1 MKIEQIT
8 ALKDAG
14 FTAEQIVA
22 LAPILTD
29 EKKPNQYT
37 DMTETYHKPDPEKKP
52 EQKKEPEKKQEQK
65 QEPEKKHEPDKSP
78 MEEMMS
84 AMQKQFQDMMKAV
97 QGAMINVSRQTDTEM
112 TAEDVAASILDPG
125 RNRGKK

>member
-29 EKKPNQYT
+29 EKPVQ
-37 DMTETYHKPDPEKKP
+37 EPEKKP
-52 EQKKEPEKKQEQK
+52 EQEPEKKQEQK
-65 QEPEKKHEPDKSP
+65 QEAPKQEPEKSP

-84 AMQKQFQDMMKAV
+84 TMQKQFEDMVKAV
-97 QGAMINVSRQTDTEM
+97 QGVMINGSRQADTEM
-112 TAEDVAASILDPG
+112 TAADVAASILDPG

>member
-22 LAPILTD
+22 LAPILT
-29 EKKPNQYT
+29 E
-37 DMTETYHKPDPEKKP
+37 DPP
-52 EQKKEPEKKQEQK
+52 KQD
-65 QEPEKKHEPDKSP
+65 PPKHEPEKSP

-84 AMQKQFQDMMKAV
+84 AMQKQFEDMMKAV
-97 QGAMINVSRQTDTEM
+97 QGAMINGSRQEDTEM
-112 TAEDVAASILDPG
+112 TAADVAASILDPG

>member
-22 LAPILTD
+22 LAPILTED
-29 EKKPNQYT
+29 PPKQDATNQEAT
-37 DMTETYHKPDPEKKP
+37 KQEATKQEATKQEAT
-52 EQKKEPEKKQEQK
+52 KQEQ
-65 QEPEKKHEPDKSP
+65 EKSP

-84 AMQKQFQDMMKAV
+84 AMKNQFEDMVKV
-97 QGAMINVSRQTDTEM
+97 LQGVMINGSRQTETEM
-112 TAEDVAASILDPG
+112 TAADVAASILDPG

>member
-22 LAPILTD
+22 LAPILT
-29 EKKPNQYT
+29 E
-37 DMTETYHKPDPEKKP
+37 DPMKQDPPKHDP
-52 EQKKEPEKKQEQK
+52 PKQDPPKQEPPK
-65 QEPEKKHEPDKSP
+65 QEPEKSP

-84 AMQKQFQDMMKAV
+84 AMQKQFEDMVKAV
-97 QGAMINVSRQTDTEM
+97 QGVMINGSRQTETEM
-112 TAEDVAASILDPG
+112 TAADVAASILDPG

>member
-22 LAPILTD
+22 LAPILT
-29 EKKPNQYT
+29 EESQ
-37 DMTETYHKPDPEKKP
+37 KP
-52 EQKKEPEKKQEQK
+52 EPPKPEPPKPEPPKPEQK
-65 QEPEKKHEPDKSP
+65 QEPEKSP

-97 QGAMINVSRQTDTEM
+97 QGAMINGSRQDETEM
-112 TAEDVAASILDPG
+112 TAADVAASILDPG
-125 RNRGKK
+125 RNQGKK

>member
-22 LAPILTD
+22 LAPILT
-29 EKKPNQYT
+29 E
-37 DMTETYHKPDPEKKP
+37 DPPKQEAPKP
-52 EQKKEPEKKQEQK
+52 ETPKQETPKQEAPK
-65 QEPEKKHEPDKSP
+65 QEPEKSP
-78 MEEMMS
+78 METMMS
-84 AMQKQFQDMMKAV
+84 AMQKQFEDMMKAV
-97 QGAMINVSRQTDTEM
+97 QGAMINGSRQDETEM
-112 TAEDVAASILDPG
+112 TAADVAASILDPG

>member
-29 EKKPNQYT
+29 ETP
-37 DMTETYHKPDPEKKP
+37 KP
-52 EQKKEPEKKQEQK
+52 EPPKQEPPKSEPPK
-65 QEPEKKHEPDKSP
+65 QEPEKSP

-84 AMQKQFQDMMKAV
+84 AMQKQFEDMVKAV
-97 QGAMINVSRQTDTEM
+97 QGAMINGSRQADTEM
-112 TAEDVAASILDPG
+112 TAADVAASILDPG

>member
-14 FTAEQIVA
+14 FTSEQIVA
-22 LAPILTD
+22 LAPILT
-29 EKKPNQYT
+29 E
-37 DMTETYHKPDPEKKP
+37 
-52 EQKKEPEKKQEQK
+52 EPPK
-65 QEPEKKHEPDKSP
+65 QEPEKYTMD
-78 MEEMMS
+78 EMMFS
-84 AMQKQFQDMMKAV
+84 MKKQFEDMMKAV
-97 QGAMINVSRQTDTEM
+97 QGAMINVSRQADTEM

>member
-8 ALKDAG
+8 SLKDAG

-22 LAPILTD
+22 LAPILT
-29 EKKPNQYT
+29 EEPPKQ
-37 DMTETYHKPDPEKKP
+37 DPP
-52 EQKKEPEKKQEQK
+52 K
-65 QEPEKKHEPDKSP
+65 QEPPKPEPPKQDPPKQEPGKSP

-84 AMQKQFQDMMKAV
+84 AMQKQFTDMMKAV
-97 QGAMINVSRQTDTEM
+97 QGAMINVSRQEDTEM
-112 TAEDVAASILDPG
+112 TAADVAASILDPG

>member
-22 LAPILTD
+22 LAPILT
-29 EKKPNQYT
+29 EEPPKQELP
-37 DMTETYHKPDPEKKP
+37 KP
-52 EQKKEPEKKQEQK
+52 EPPKQELPKPEPPK
-65 QEPEKKHEPDKSP
+65 QETEKSP
-78 MEEMMS
+78 MDGMMS
-84 AMQKQFQDMMKAV
+84 AMKQQFEDMMKAV
-97 QGAMINVSRQTDTEM
+97 QGAMINGSRQTETEM
-112 TAEDVAASILDPG
+112 TAADVAASILDPG

>member
-22 LAPILTD
+22 LAPILT
-29 EKKPNQYT
+29 E
-37 DMTETYHKPDPEKKP
+37 DPPKQDPPKQDP
-52 EQKKEPEKKQEQK
+52 PKQDPPKQDPPKQDPPKQEQK
-65 QEPEKKHEPDKSP
+65 QEPENSP
-78 MEEMMS
+78 MVEMMS

-97 QGAMINVSRQTDTEM
+97 QGAMINGSRQEETEM
-112 TAEDVAASILDPG
+112 TAADVAASILDPG

>member
-29 EKKPNQYT
+29 ETPKP
-37 DMTETYHKPDPEKKP
+37 EPPKPEPPKPEPPKP
-52 EQKKEPEKKQEQK
+52 EQKQEQ
-65 QEPEKKHEPDKSP
+65 EKSP

-84 AMQKQFQDMMKAV
+84 TMQKQFEDMMKAV

>member
-22 LAPILTD
+22 LAPILSE
-29 EKKPNQYT
+29 EKQEPKQEPKQ
-37 DMTETYHKPDPEKKP
+37 EQKP
-52 EQKKEPEKKQEQK
+52 EQKQEQK
-65 QEPEKKHEPDKSP
+65 PEQKPEKSP
-78 MEEMMS
+78 MEAMMS
-84 AMQKQFQDMMKAV
+84 AMQEQFADMLKAV
-97 QGAMINVSRQTDTEM
+97 QGAMINGSRQTETEM
-112 TAEDVAASILDPG
+112 TAADVAASILDPG

>member
-22 LAPILTD
+22 LAPILT
-29 EKKPNQYT
+29 EEPQKQ
-37 DMTETYHKPDPEKKP
+37 EPEKNP
-52 EQKKEPEKKQEQK
+52 EPEKKQEPEQK
-65 QEPEKKHEPDKSP
+65 QEPEKKQEPDKSP

-84 AMQKQFQDMMKAV
+84 TMRKQFEDMVKAL
-97 QGAMINVSRQTDTEM
+97 QATMINGSRQTETEM
-112 TAEDVAASILDPG
+112 TAADVAASILDPG

>member
-22 LAPILTD
+22 LSLILTD
-29 EKKPNQYT
+29 EKQVQ
-37 DMTETYHKPDPEKKP
+37 EPEKKP
-52 EQKKEPEKKQEQK
+52 EPPKPEPPKPEPPKPEPPKQE
-65 QEPEKKHEPDKSP
+65 KST
-78 MEEMMS
+78 MDEMMS
-84 AMQKQFQDMMKAV
+84 TMQKQFQDMMKAV
-97 QGAMINVSRQTDTEM
+97 QGAMINVSRQEDTEM
-112 TAEDVAASILDPG
+112 TAADVAASILDPG

>member
-22 LAPILTD
+22 LAPILT
-29 EKKPNQYT
+29 EEAPKPQPPT
-37 DMTETYHKPDPEKKP
+37 Q
-52 EQKKEPEKKQEQK
+52 EQKQEPPKQEQK
-65 QEPEKKHEPDKSP
+65 QEPEKSP

-84 AMQKQFQDMMKAV
+84 TMQKQFEDMMKAV
-97 QGAMINVSRQTDTEM
+97 QGAMINGSRQEDTEM
-112 TAEDVAASILDPG
+112 TAADVAASILDPG

>member
-22 LAPILTD
+22 LAPILT
-29 EKKPNQYT
+29 E
-37 DMTETYHKPDPEKKP
+37 
-52 EQKKEPEKKQEQK
+52 EPQK
-65 QEPEKKHEPDKSP
+65 QEPPKQEPPKQEKSP
-78 MEEMMS
+78 MDEMMS
-84 AMQKQFQDMMKAV
+84 TMQKQFEDMMKAV

>member
-22 LAPILTD
+22 LAPILTE
-29 EKKPNQYT
+29 EKPVQ
-37 DMTETYHKPDPEKKP
+37 EP
-52 EQKKEPEKKQEQK
+52 EQKQEQKQK
-65 QEPEKKHEPDKSP
+65 QEPEKSP
-78 MEEMMS
+78 MEEIMS
-84 AMQKQFQDMMKAV
+84 TMQKQFEDMMKAV
-97 QGAMINVSRQTDTEM
+97 QGAMINASRQENTEM
-112 TAEDVAASILDPG
+112 TAADVAASILDPG

>member
-22 LAPILTD
+22 LAPILSEEKQ
-29 EKKPNQYT
+29 EKKPEQ
-37 DMTETYHKPDPEKKP
+37 KPEKKP
-52 EQKKEPEKKQEQK
+52 EQKPEQKQEQK
-65 QEPEKKHEPDKSP
+65 QELEKSP
-78 MEEMMS
+78 MEAMMS
-84 AMQKQFQDMMKAV
+84 TMQKQFEDMVKAV
-97 QGAMINVSRQTDTEM
+97 QGVMINGSRQAETEM
-112 TAEDVAASILDPG
+112 TAADVAASILDPG

>member
-29 EKKPNQYT
+29 EKQVQ
-37 DMTETYHKPDPEKKP
+37 EPEPKQ
-52 EQKKEPEKKQEQK
+52 EQEKKQEQK
-65 QEPEKKHEPDKSP
+65 PEQKQEPEKSP

-84 AMQKQFQDMMKAV
+84 AMQKQFEDMMKAV
-97 QGAMINVSRQTDTEM
+97 QGAMINGSRQEDTEM
-112 TAEDVAASILDPG
+112 TAADVAASILDPG

>member
-22 LAPILTD
+22 LAPILTE
-29 EKKPNQYT
+29 EKPVQ
-37 DMTETYHKPDPEKKP
+37 EPEKKP
-52 EQKKEPEKKQEQK
+52 EQK
-65 QEPEKKHEPDKSP
+65 QEPEKKPEQKQEPEKKPEKKPEKSP

-84 AMQKQFQDMMKAV
+84 AMQKQFEDMVKAV
-97 QGAMINVSRQTDTEM
+97 QGVMINGSRQADTEM
-112 TAEDVAASILDPG
+112 TAADVAASILDPG

>member
-22 LAPILTD
+22 LAPILT
-29 EKKPNQYT
+29 EEPPKQ
-37 DMTETYHKPDPEKKP
+37 DP
-52 EQKKEPEKKQEQK
+52 QKQDPQKQDPPKQDPPK
-65 QEPEKKHEPDKSP
+65 QEPEKSP

-97 QGAMINVSRQTDTEM
+97 QGAMINGSRQEDTEM
-112 TAEDVAASILDPG
+112 TAADVAASILDPG

>member
-29 EKKPNQYT
+29 EKPVQ
-37 DMTETYHKPDPEKKP
+37 EPEKKP
-52 EQKKEPEKKQEQK
+52 EQEPEKKQEQK
-65 QEPEKKHEPDKSP
+65 QEAPKQEPEKSP

-84 AMQKQFQDMMKAV
+84 AMQQQFADMVKAV
-97 QGAMINVSRQTDTEM
+97 QGVMINGSRQADTEM
-112 TAEDVAASILDPG
+112 TAADVAASILDPG

>member
-22 LAPILTD
+22 LAPILTEEKQVQEP
-29 EKKPNQYT
+29 EKKPVQ
-37 DMTETYHKPDPEKKP
+37 EPEKKP
-52 EQKKEPEKKQEQK
+52 E
-65 QEPEKKHEPDKSP
+65 KSP

-84 AMQKQFQDMMKAV
+84 TMQKQFEDMMKAV
-97 QGAMINVSRQTDTEM
+97 QGAMINGSRQDETEM
-112 TAEDVAASILDPG
+112 TAADVAASILDPG

>member
-1 MKIEQIT
+1 MKIDQIT

-29 EKKPNQYT
+29 EKPVQ
-37 DMTETYHKPDPEKKP
+37 
-52 EQKKEPEKKQEQK
+52 EPEKKQEQEPEK
-65 QEPEKKHEPDKSP
+65 KQEQEPEKKQEKEPEKSS

-84 AMQKQFQDMMKAV
+84 TMKKQFEDMMKAV
-97 QGAMINVSRQTDTEM
+97 QGAMINGSRQTETEM
-112 TAEDVAASILDPG
+112 TAADVAASILDPG

>member
-22 LAPILTD
+22 LAPILTE
-29 EKKPNQYT
+29 EKQVQ
-37 DMTETYHKPDPEKKP
+37 EPEKKP
-52 EQKKEPEKKQEQK
+52 EQK
-65 QEPEKKHEPDKSP
+65 QEPEKKPEQKQEPEKSP

-84 AMQKQFQDMMKAV
+84 TMQKQFEDMMKAV
-97 QGAMINVSRQTDTEM
+97 QRAMIIGSRQDDTEM
-112 TAEDVAASILDPG
+112 TAADVAASILDPG

>member
-29 EKKPNQYT
+29 EVP
-37 DMTETYHKPDPEKKP
+37 
-52 EQKKEPEKKQEQK
+52 KQEAPKQEAPKQEPPK
-65 QEPEKKHEPDKSP
+65 QEPEQKPEKSP

-84 AMQKQFQDMMKAV
+84 AMQKQFEDMVKAV
-97 QGAMINVSRQTDTEM
+97 QGVMINGSRQTETEM
-112 TAEDVAASILDPG
+112 TAADVAASILDPG

>member
-1 MKIEQIT
+1 MRIEQIT

-22 LAPILTD
+22 LAPILT
-29 EKKPNQYT
+29 E
-37 DMTETYHKPDPEKKP
+37 
-52 EQKKEPEKKQEQK
+52 EPQK
-65 QEPEKKHEPDKSP
+65 QESQKQESQKQESQKQDSEKSP

-84 AMQKQFQDMMKAV
+84 AMQKQFEDMVKAV
-97 QGAMINVSRQTDTEM
+97 QGVMINGSRQTETEM
-112 TAEDVAASILDPG
+112 TAADVAASILDPG

>member
-22 LAPILTD
+22 LAPILT
-29 EKKPNQYT
+29 E
-37 DMTETYHKPDPEKKP
+37 
-52 EQKKEPEKKQEQK
+52 EPPKQETQK
-65 QEPEKKHEPDKSP
+65 QETQKQEHEKST

-84 AMQKQFQDMMKAV
+84 AMQKQFEDMVKAV

>member
-22 LAPILTD
+22 LAPILT
-29 EKKPNQYT
+29 E
-37 DMTETYHKPDPEKKP
+37 ETPKQDPPKP
-52 EQKKEPEKKQEQK
+52 EPPKPEPPK
-65 QEPEKKHEPDKSP
+65 QEPEKSP

-84 AMQKQFQDMMKAV
+84 AMQKQFEDMMKAV
-97 QGAMINVSRQTDTEM
+97 QGAMINVSRQNDTEM

>member
-22 LAPILTD
+22 LAPILTEEKQVQEP
-29 EKKPNQYT
+29 EKKPVQ
-37 DMTETYHKPDPEKKP
+37 EPEKKPVQEPEKKP
-52 EQKKEPEKKQEQK
+52 E
-65 QEPEKKHEPDKSP
+65 KSP

-84 AMQKQFQDMMKAV
+84 TMQKQFEDMMKAV
-97 QGAMINVSRQTDTEM
+97 QGAMINGSRQDETEM
-112 TAEDVAASILDPG
+112 TAADVAASILDPG

>member
-22 LAPILTD
+22 LAPILTE
-29 EKKPNQYT
+29 EKQVQ
-37 DMTETYHKPDPEKKP
+37 EPEKKP
-52 EQKKEPEKKQEQK
+52 EQK
-65 QEPEKKHEPDKSP
+65 QEPETSP
-78 MEEMMS
+78 MDEMMS
-84 AMQKQFQDMMKAV
+84 AMKKQFEDMVKAV
-97 QGAMINVSRQTDTEM
+97 QGYMINGSRQTETEM

>member
-22 LAPILTD
+22 LAPILT
-29 EKKPNQYT
+29 E
-37 DMTETYHKPDPEKKP
+37 ETP
-52 EQKKEPEKKQEQK
+52 K
-65 QEPEKKHEPDKSP
+65 QEPPKQEPPKPEKSP

-84 AMQKQFQDMMKAV
+84 TMQKQFEDMMKAV
-97 QGAMINVSRQTDTEM
+97 QGAMINGSRQEETEM
-112 TAEDVAASILDPG
+112 TAADVAASILDPG

>member
-8 ALKDAG
+8 DLKDAG

-29 EKKPNQYT
+29 EKPVQ
-37 DMTETYHKPDPEKKP
+37 EPEKKP
-52 EQKKEPEKKQEQK
+52 EQEPKKKPEQKQEAPKQEQK
-65 QEPEKKHEPDKSP
+65 QDPPKHEHEKSP

-84 AMQKQFQDMMKAV
+84 AMQKQFEDMMKAV
-97 QGAMINVSRQTDTEM
+97 QGAMINGSRQTETEM
-112 TAEDVAASILDPG
+112 TAADVAASILDPG

>member
-22 LAPILTD
+22 LAPILT
-29 EKKPNQYT
+29 EEAPKQ
-37 DMTETYHKPDPEKKP
+37 DPPKQDPPKQDPPKP
-52 EQKKEPEKKQEQK
+52 EPPKPEQK
-65 QEPEKKHEPDKSP
+65 QEPEKSP

-97 QGAMINVSRQTDTEM
+97 QGAMINGSRQDETEM
-112 TAEDVAASILDPG
+112 TAADVAASILDPG

>member
-22 LAPILTD
+22 LAPILTED
-29 EKKPNQYT
+29 TP
-37 DMTETYHKPDPEKKP
+37 KP
-52 EQKKEPEKKQEQK
+52 EPPKQDPPKQDPPK
-65 QEPEKKHEPDKSP
+65 QEPEKSP

-84 AMQKQFQDMMKAV
+84 TIQKQFEDMMKAV
-97 QGAMINVSRQTDTEM
+97 QGAMINGSRQADTEM
-112 TAEDVAASILDPG
+112 TAADVAASILDPG
-125 RNRGKK
+125 RNRGKR

>member
-22 LAPILTD
+22 LAPILTE
-29 EKKPNQYT
+29 EKPVQ
-37 DMTETYHKPDPEKKP
+37 EPEKKP
-52 EQKKEPEKKQEQK
+52 EQK
-65 QEPEKKHEPDKSP
+65 QEPEKKPEKKPEKSP

-84 AMQKQFQDMMKAV
+84 AMQKQFEDMVKAV
-97 QGAMINVSRQTDTEM
+97 QGVMINGSRQADTEM
-112 TAEDVAASILDPG
+112 TAADVAASILDPG

>member
-22 LAPILTD
+22 LAPILT
-29 EKKPNQYT
+29 EEPPKQEPTKP
-37 DMTETYHKPDPEKKP
+37 ETEKKP
-52 EQKKEPEKKQEQK
+52 EPEKNPEQKPEPE
-65 QEPEKKHEPDKSP
+65 KSP

-84 AMQKQFQDMMKAV
+84 SMQKQFEDMVKAV
-97 QGAMINVSRQTDTEM
+97 QGVMINGSRQTDTEM
-112 TAEDVAASILDPG
+112 TAADVAASILDPG

>member
-22 LAPILTD
+22 LAPILT
-29 EKKPNQYT
+29 EEAP
-37 DMTETYHKPDPEKKP
+37 KP
-52 EQKKEPEKKQEQK
+52 EPPKPEPPK
-65 QEPEKKHEPDKSP
+65 QEPEKSP

-84 AMQKQFQDMMKAV
+84 AMQKQFEDMVKAV
-97 QGAMINVSRQTDTEM
+97 QGVMINGSRQADTEM
-112 TAEDVAASILDPG
+112 TAADVAASILDPG
-125 RNRGKK
+125 RNRSKK

>member
-22 LAPILTD
+22 LAPILTE
-29 EKKPNQYT
+29 EKPVQ
-37 DMTETYHKPDPEKKP
+37 EPEKKP
-52 EQKKEPEKKQEQK
+52 EQKPEQKPEKT
-65 QEPEKKHEPDKSP
+65 P
-78 MEEMMS
+78 MEDMMS
-84 AMQKQFQDMMKAV
+84 TMQKQFEDMMKAV
-97 QGAMINVSRQTDTEM
+97 QGAMINGSRQTETEM
-112 TAEDVAASILDPG
+112 TAADVAASILDPG